1 MRDPYSVLGIDRN
14 AGENE
19 IKEAY
24 RALARKYHPDNYSDN
39 PLSDLAGEKM
49 QEINDAYDEIMRHR
63 KRGGNRQG
71 NAGYSGGSGYSDIR
85 SMISSGK
92 YDQAQEL
99 LDGVPP
105 AKRDAEWYFL
115 NGSVLYRRGWFDA
128 AFTSFNTACNMDPG
142 NPEYRDAF
150 AKMKRRRAPGG
161 YRVNTGGGSGGD
173 CTACDICAGLMCA
186 DCLCRCCGSGC

>member
-1 MRDPYSVLGIDRN
+1 LGIDRN
-14 AGENE
+14 ADENQ
-19 IKEAY
+19 IREAY
-24 RALARKYHPDNYSDN
+24 RALARKYHPDNYADN

-49 QEINDAYDEIMRHR
+49 QEINDAYDEIMKNR

-71 NAGYSGGSGYSDIR
+71 GSSAGYSGGSSGYADIR
-85 SMISSGK
+85 SMISSGR

-128 AFTSFNTACNMDPG
+128 AYTSFNNACNMDPG

-150 AKMKRRRAPGG
+150 AQMKRRRAPGG
-161 YRVNTGGGSGGD
+161 YRVNNTGSGSD